1 MRKYVVNQR
10 REESSNTDGKN
21 RFAGIYSTIE
31 RTDSKERKRGKIRTL
46 YIYLHY
52 LYSLLDF
59 RLKIKD
65 NGWNSND

>member
-31 RTDSKERKRGKIRTL
+31 RTDSKERKRGKKQERCTYICIICIRC
-46 YIYLHY
+46 
-52 LYSLLDF
+52 
-59 RLKIKD
+59 
-65 NGWNSND
+65 